1 MKGLLSHIC
10 DVVRCWEL
18 CGRFWYREGEQEWYV
33 IRVSKVVLEIRA
45 KTFEKSMLTNF
56 VKTK

>member
-1 MKGLLSHIC
+1 MKGLLSHVC
-10 DVVRCWEL
+10 GVVRFWEL

-56 VKTK
+56 VETK